1 MENKP
6 AWRSLLS
13 IGIILFAVIRIA
25 LTCSRSSESSYTESP
40 EYQRLTNG
48 LREGALR
55 KQRKE
60 KTASKHL
67 FYESYDSIRKLTPE
81 ERKRFGVTET
91 EKDSLVPLELSAKI
105 KVEKNSFIQKNY
117 DDTLSIAVKFPDDTS
132 LFMHSYGGSGALMD
146 NFKSVKKGRELEN
159 ISFTVNKPDSKFLS
173 YRYTVNGKKCNGIAM
188 MGKENNR
195 FTFIEFESGDLPKEA
210 LELKAVTAL
219 AGMAK

>member
-25 LTCSRSSESSYTESP
+25 LTCSRSTEKSYTENP

-48 LREGALR
+48 LREGALLR
-55 KQRKE
+55 QRKE
-60 KTASKHL
+60 KTASNDL
-67 FYESYDSIRKLTPE
+67 FYESYDSIRKLTAE
-81 ERKRFGVTET
+81 ERERFGVTET
-91 EKDSLVPLELSAKI
+91 EKDSLVPLDLSAKI
-105 KVEKNSFIQKNY
+105 KVEKNGFIQKNY
-117 DDTLSIAVKFPDDTS
+117 DDTLSMAVKFPDNTF
-132 LFMHSYGGSGALMD
+132 LFMHSYGGSGTLMD

-173 YRYTVNGKKCNGIAM
+173 YRYTVKGIKYNGIVM
-188 MGKENNR
+188 MGKENSR
-195 FTFIEFESGDLPKEA
+195 FTFIEFESTDLPKEA
-210 LELKAVTAL
+210 LQLKAVTAF

>member
-25 LTCSRSSESSYTESP
+25 LTCSRSSESSYMESP

-48 LREGALR
+48 LREGALL
-55 KQRKE
+55 KQRRE
-60 KTASKHL
+60 KTASNNL
-67 FYESYDSIRKLTPE
+67 FYESYDSIRKISPE
-81 ERKRFGVTET
+81 ERERFGVIET
-91 EKDSLVPLELSAKI
+91 EKDSLVPLDLSAKI

-132 LFMHSYGGSGALMD
+132 LFMHSYGGSGTLMD
-146 NFKSVKKGRELEN
+146 NFKSVKKGRELKN

-173 YRYTVNGKKCNGIAM
+173 YRYTVEGKKYNGIAM

-195 FTFIEFESGDLPKEA
+195 FTFIELESNDLPKEA
-210 LELKAVTAL
+210 LELKAITVF